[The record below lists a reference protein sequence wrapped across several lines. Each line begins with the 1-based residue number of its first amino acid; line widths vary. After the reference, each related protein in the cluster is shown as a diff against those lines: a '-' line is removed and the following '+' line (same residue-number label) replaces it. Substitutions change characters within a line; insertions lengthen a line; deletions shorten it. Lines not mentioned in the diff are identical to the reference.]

1 MTVRKQIARSA
12 SHLSAHGPVCL
23 RFDTPIF
30 APKCLFGPFFA
41 GDGARSSSEPF
52 IFEPGISFC
61 AFRDYSYIYK
71 KPLCIYRDTLTNC
84 YFDLDF

>member
-23 RFDTPIF
+23 RFDTLIF

-41 GDGARSSSEPF
+41 GNGARNSSGPF

-61 AFRDYSYIYK
+61 AFRDYSYIYI
-71 KPLCIYRDTLTNC
+71 KPFCISRDTLTNC